1 MDIFSLLPI
10 DQILT
15 ASPAGAIAIIFLIIV
30 FKFIKPQIETLMKD
44 HRDDRKEFSIAIKE
58 LTEVNRV
65 LADEIKIQHK
75 EVQHKLEQLLDSNK
89 ELNNKLNKIVDRI
102 R

>member
-10 DQILT
+10 DQIVT

-30 FKFIKPQIETLMKD
+30 FKFFKPHIDSLMSSHKE
-44 HRDDRKEFSIAIKE
+44 DRKEFVVAIQN

-65 LADEIKIQHK
+65 LAEEIKIQHK
-75 EVQHKLEQLLDSNK
+75 EVQLKLEQLLESNK
-89 ELNNKLNKIVDRI
+89 ELSDKLNKIVDRI
-102 R
+102 K